1 LNPMISSLNGHI
13 TEKGPDYAIVEI
25 GGVGL
30 RVFIPAPSLDN
41 FQAGEMA
48 FLHTHL
54 VVREDSLTLYGFE
67 TTEEREF
74 FNLLLGVSGVGPRLA
89 LATLSTLN
97 TDAIRRAV
105 FSEQPE
111 VFTRV
116 PGIGKKSAQK
126 ILLHLQDRVQAM
138 DGLEHVA
145 ALDDADTQTI
155 DALVA
160 LGYSIVEAQT
170 ALQSIPRDAPKDVE
184 TRIRLALQ
192 YFST

>member
-1 LNPMISSLNGHI
+1 MISSLNGHI

-126 ILLHLQDRVQAM
+126 ILLHLQDRVQAV

>member
-1 LNPMISSLNGHI
+1 MISSLNGHI